1 MICFNLDDK
10 IKTNQTQYDLSTEA
24 AKISALPLKS
34 VDKYAHLTF
43 EDLGY
48 KPGVAEQAKF
58 EYSPLGKV
66 FNKRLEKED
75 KKKGLLTR
83 LKNIEDKTEEQLKLI
98 EDKQS
103 KQWGLKSVVA
113 VFDDHLSQEGKY
125 ILYTLSNQEENI
137 EQKRLN
143 FKRDKT

>member
-58 EYSPLGKV
+58 EYSPLGNF
-66 FNKRLEKED
+66 FNKRLEKEEKKRTFD
-75 KKKGLLTR
+75 KVKKHWR
-83 LKNIEDKTEEQLKLI
+83 QKLKTLKI
-98 EDKQS
+98 D
-103 KQWGLKSVVA
+103 W
-113 VFDDHLSQEGKY
+113 
-125 ILYTLSNQEENI
+125 
-137 EQKRLN
+137 R
-143 FKRDKT
+143 

>member
-1 MICFNLDDK
+1 M
-10 IKTNQTQYDLSTEA
+10 
-24 AKISALPLKS
+24 
-34 VDKYAHLTF
+34 
-43 EDLGY
+43 
-48 KPGVAEQAKF
+48 
-58 EYSPLGKV
+58 
-66 FNKRLEKED
+66 
-75 KKKGLLTR
+75 TR

-98 EDKQS
+98 EDKQR
-103 KQWGLKSVVA
+103 KLWGLKSVVD